1 MSLSRSFEAKYP
13 WLSQDLFSSNVVAE
27 MIAKHLHTYLHF
39 LSALPGAHQLCTRL
53 RAIQSE
59 VFQLMVNLR
68 KPTELGTRYS
78 YCWWWSSVKMHI
90 I

>member
-13 WLSQDLFSSNVVAE
+13 WLSQDLFSSNLVAE

-53 RAIQSE
+53 RTIQSE

-68 KPTELGTRYS
+68 RPTEELGNRYS
-78 YCWWWSSVKMHI
+78 NTELY
-90 I
+90 